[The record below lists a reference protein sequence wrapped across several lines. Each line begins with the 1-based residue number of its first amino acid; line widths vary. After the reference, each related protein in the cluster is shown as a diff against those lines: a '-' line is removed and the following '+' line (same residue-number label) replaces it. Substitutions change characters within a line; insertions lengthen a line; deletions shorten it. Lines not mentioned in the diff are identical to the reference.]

1 MDSQQP
7 ITNWPRPVRSAILS
21 LRNDL
26 SAAYGYSKL
35 VERVEPATEQQAK
48 CLEESRR
55 HLRRIVD
62 TTDRLNKLMRW
73 SQEPVWRPKVEVV
86 ELGPLVDEVVAGLR
100 VQYPDSSWP
109 VRMDLP
115 PPTVLV
121 NRDALTL
128 LMEKVTRCVWQAL
141 GSDTPAI
148 WLTEGS
154 VTSSAEH
161 WVVIVGADRLEA
173 AVNPENLVP
182 MTDDR
187 VASPY
192 LLEIAVASRQVE
204 ANGGRVLCFRER
216 VPGAVI
222 ALPRAE
228 QPG

>member
-1 MDSQQP
+1 
-7 ITNWPRPVRSAILS
+7 L
-21 LRNDL
+21 
-26 SAAYGYSKL
+26 
-35 VERVEPATEQQAK
+35 
-48 CLEESRR
+48 
-55 HLRRIVD
+55 
-62 TTDRLNKLMRW
+62 
-73 SQEPVWRPKVEVV
+73 PKVEVV

-121 NRDALTL
+121 NRDALKL

-141 GSDTPAI
+141 GSETPTI
-148 WLTEGS
+148 WLREPP
-154 VTSSAEH
+154 VSSSPDH
-161 WVVIVGADRLEA
+161 WVVIAGAGRLEA
-173 AVNPENLVP
+173 ASNPENLLP

-187 VASPY
+187 ASSVY
-192 LLEIAVASRQVE
+192 LVEIAVASRQVE

-228 QPG
+228 KPERT